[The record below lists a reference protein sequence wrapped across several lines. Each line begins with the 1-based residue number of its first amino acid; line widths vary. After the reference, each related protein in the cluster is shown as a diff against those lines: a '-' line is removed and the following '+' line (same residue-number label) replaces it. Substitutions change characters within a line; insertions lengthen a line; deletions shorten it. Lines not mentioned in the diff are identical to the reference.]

1 MNKSQRSLSAA
12 AVPLAPAIRTD
23 VALVPGVAW
32 PAAALTRG
40 GVTAG
45 TQGAQH

>member
-1 MNKSQRSLSAA
+1 MNKSQRPLSAA

-23 VALVPGVAW
+23 VALVARVSW
-32 PAAALTRG
+32 PAAALSRG
-40 GVTAG
+40 GVTAR